1 MGDQGVE
8 GYAGCIVHIID
19 VSDIIIH
26 VHTWIEDMKGLFQ
39 GEPPEEHDARLVYD
53 YFYLLNDW
61 DARDAVGVASLKEM
75 VDTVEGI
82 TSLDW

>member
-1 MGDQGVE
+1 MEIPNGFIG
-8 GYAGCIVHIID
+8 ACNTTD
-19 VSDIIIH
+19 V
-26 VHTWIEDMKGLFQ
+26 VMKGIEDMKGLFQ